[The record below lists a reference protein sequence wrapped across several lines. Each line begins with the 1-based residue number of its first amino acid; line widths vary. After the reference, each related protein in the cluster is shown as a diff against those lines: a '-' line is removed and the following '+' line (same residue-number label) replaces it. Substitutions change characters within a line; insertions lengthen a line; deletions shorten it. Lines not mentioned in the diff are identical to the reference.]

1 MKTHL
6 FKPFRNRQAFTLIE
20 LIVVLTILVGLAGVL
35 VPAVTNMVNRTN
47 RSTSA
52 VNISEIAGAVQR
64 FEAIYMEYP
73 DNLDSLVT
81 NVTLG
86 TALNTLYTSL
96 GTSLATVALDT
107 DTLAALNNA
116 GITTVGRHAVDDTT
130 FNAPTLVT
138 LTDTTILYGPTAAH
152 QVALGLETTGS
163 AGKYIVLGI
172 GARSE
177 LNGTMMVDAPVHF
190 PRDAASNP
198 DLVYSRFLAIFQIT
212 DGTDALTRARF
223 VGVVAPDGAGMSTQ
237 LGGYYNSTAND

>member
-6 FKPFRNRQAFTLIE
+6 FKPFRSRQAFTLIE

-52 VNISEIAGAVQR
+52 VNISEVSGAVQR

-81 NVTLG
+81 DVTLG
-86 TALNTLYTSL
+86 TLLNTTYPSL
-96 GTSLATVALDT
+96 TGVLDVVSLNAN
-107 DTLAALNNA
+107 TLVTLNNA
-116 GITTVGRHAVDDTT
+116 GITTVGRHAVSDTT
-130 FNAPTLVT
+130 FDTPTLIA
-138 LTDTTILYGPTAAH
+138 LTDTTILNGPTAAQ
-152 QVALGLETTGS
+152 QVALGLETTGTL
-163 AGKYIVLGI
+163 GKYIVLGI

-177 LNGTMMVDAPVHF
+177 LNGTTMVDAPVHF

-212 DGTDALTRARF
+212 DGSTALTRARF
-223 VGVVAPDGAGMSTQ
+223 VGVIAPDGSGMSTQ
-237 LGGYYNSTAND
+237 LSGYYNSTAND

>member
-6 FKPFRNRQAFTLIE
+6 FKPFRSRQAFTLIE

-73 DNLDSLVT
+73 NNLDSLVT
-81 NVTLG
+81 NPVLG
-86 TALNTLYTSL
+86 TALNTLYPSMSSL
-96 GTSLATVALDT
+96 LASVTLDA

-116 GITTVGRHAVDDTT
+116 GITSVGVHTANDTT
-130 FNAPTLVT
+130 FDAPSAFTL
-138 LTDTTILYGPTAAH
+138 LDTSIIYGLSTTH
-152 QVALGLETTGS
+152 QVTLGLETSGS
-163 AGKYIVLGI
+163 AGKYVVFGI

-177 LNGTMMVDAPVHF
+177 LNGTVMVDAPVHF

-198 DLVYSRFLAIFQIT
+198 ETVYSRFLAIFQIT
-212 DGTDALTRARF
+212 DGTDALVRAKF
-223 VGVVAPDGAGMSTQ
+223 VGVIAPDGSGMSTQ
-237 LGGYYNSTAND
+237 LDGYYTSTAND